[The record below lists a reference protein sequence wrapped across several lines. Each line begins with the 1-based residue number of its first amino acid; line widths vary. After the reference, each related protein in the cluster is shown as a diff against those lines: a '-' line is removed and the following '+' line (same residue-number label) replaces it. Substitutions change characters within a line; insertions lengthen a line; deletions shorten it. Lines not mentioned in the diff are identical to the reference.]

1 MFKKVL
7 NFKKKRIKN
16 FFFFKIIFFPE
27 PKIDCRTG
35 DGKGGNEKRISGKYT
50 VQECVT
56 EVKKQHPTANGASMN
71 IDCSNKC
78 SCWAEFNMDRWEGSS
93 YQACKFKN
101 TK

>member
-1 MFKKVL
+1 MCS
-7 NFKKKRIKN
+7 KRYLILKRKESK

>member
-7 NFKKKRIKN
+7 NFKKKRIKI
-16 FFFFKIIFFPE
+16 FFFKIIFFPE

-71 IDCSNKC
+71 IDSSNKC